1 MASTNTPTA
10 WGDATLEIGEV
21 QADGTMASELENVGI
36 IDADSLTVELTDG
49 TIYQYKD
56 INGKLLDELE
66 VEGELNINF
75 TLKDPSEETMGKFWD
90 VKTEGSGDTAVTWVK
105 SILPNK
111 QYCMRFSNPRVVGS
125 RTWDFPVVKIKMKP
139 GWEVAKGYNNPCT
152 ASVFNTGAKG
162 WFGFGKVAAPTE
174 GA

>member
-21 QADGTMASELENVGI
+21 QADGTMASKLENVGI

-66 VEGELNINF
+66 LEGELNINF

-125 RTWDFPVVKIKMKP
+125 RTWGFH
-139 GWEVAKGYNNPCT
+139 
-152 ASVFNTGAKG
+152 SV
-162 WFGFGKVAAPTE
+162 E